1 MFIRTLIPSRPS
13 SLQLLILISCGA
25 SEANRLQRDLG
36 IAFFPLSQERNRP
49 PRLTAKGTG
58 SPRVRS
64 CHILAQIKRGS
75 AEADSRAM
83 KGMQS
88 RKPRNRRNRERE
100 CMAESSLESMMY
112 KRREITIRY
121 CPTYPASQRWI
132 IYLDGEPALR
142 ASPTRQGAINRA
154 QAMIEVRPS

>member
-1 MFIRTLIPSRPS
+1 MESSVHANTYPSRQD

-25 SEANRLQRDLG
+25 SEANRLQSFSG
-36 IAFFPLSQERNRP
+36 V
-49 PRLTAKGTG
+49 RLTAKGTG

-100 CMAESSLESMMY
+100 CMAESSLESMIY

-154 QAMIEVRPS
+154 QAMIEVRLS